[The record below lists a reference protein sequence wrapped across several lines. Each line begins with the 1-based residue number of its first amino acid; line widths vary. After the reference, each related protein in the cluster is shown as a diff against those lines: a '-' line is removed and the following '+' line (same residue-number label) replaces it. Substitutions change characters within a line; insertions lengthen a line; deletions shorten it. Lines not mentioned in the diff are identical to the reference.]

1 MHDKPDTL
9 KSFAQIREDYAFF
22 ESHADESEASLT
34 AWLPLVRNRW
44 PHLRALDFGSGSGS
58 FTSTFLER
66 AQFSPDQLDLTLVE
80 PDQGF
85 REQAIARLT
94 PFCARP
100 ITAWPLL
107 DRDIEPR
114 FELIFS
120 HHVLYYVPNLEETL
134 GRLHQGLVPGGR
146 MLLVQGGQGNGLN
159 QLVIAAFAH
168 LGSRPPY
175 QYSEDTQAALQRL
188 GIGYRLETV
197 RSSLQFADSEAARWR
212 ILRFLLGEHLP
223 RLEPDFATAL
233 FQPWLKGD
241 QVIVDS
247 ADELFIIDR

>member
-1 MHDKPDTL
+1 MNNKPDTL
-9 KSFAQIREDYAFF
+9 KSFAQIHEDYAFF
-22 ESHADESEASLT
+22 ERHADESEASLA
-34 AWLPLVRNRW
+34 AWLPLVHNRW
-44 PHLRALDFGSGSGS
+44 SRVRALDFGSGSGS
-58 FTSTFLER
+58 FTSLFLDR
-66 AQFSPDQLDLTLVE
+66 AHFSPDQLDLTLVE

-94 PFCARP
+94 PFCTRP
-100 ITAWPLL
+100 ITAWSLL
-107 DRDIEPR
+107 DRDLEPG

-159 QLVIAAFAH
+159 RLVIDAFAH
-168 LGSRPPY
+168 LGGTPPY
-175 QYSEDTQAALQRL
+175 QYSEDTQAALRRL

-197 RSSLQFADSEAARWR
+197 RSSLKFADSEAARWR

-223 RLEPDFATAL
+223 RLKPDLATAL
-233 FQPWLKGD
+233 FQPWLTGD
-241 QVIVDS
+241 QVRVDS